1 MWPKLLNYDSN
12 ERRNSVFYP
21 HKKFGGKTCLSLNYD
36 ATKLYISLVPLN
48 FIQDESEK
56 RTDIFR
62 FKTVFSNTYN
72 TYKVV
77 RIIKYTCK
85 NTMEKNNSKNQYIFQ
100 IVRRFEKMI
109 IIRTAVVVRNF
120 THPVDDVIDEM
131 DVILTRSLFM
141 LCF

>member
-36 ATKLYISLVPLN
+36 ATKLYIFLVPLN
-48 FIQDESEK
+48 FIQDEPEK

-120 THPVDDVIDEM
+120 THPVDVVIDEM

>member
-36 ATKLYISLVPLN
+36 ATKLYIFLVPLN

-85 NTMEKNNSKNQYIFQ
+85 NTMEKNNSKNQYVFQ

-120 THPVDDVIDEM
+120 THPVDVVIDEM

>member
-12 ERRNSVFYP
+12 ERRNGVFYP

-36 ATKLYISLVPLN
+36 AIKLYIFLVPLN
-48 FIQDESEK
+48 FIQSESEK

>member
-36 ATKLYISLVPLN
+36 ATKLYIFLVPLN
-48 FIQDESEK
+48 FTQDESEE

-120 THPVDDVIDEM
+120 THPVDVVIDEM

>member
-36 ATKLYISLVPLN
+36 ATKLYIFLVPFN
-48 FIQDESEK
+48 FFQDESEK

-120 THPVDDVIDEM
+120 THPVDVVIDEM

>member
-36 ATKLYISLVPLN
+36 ATKLYIFLVPLN
-48 FIQDESEK
+48 FFQDESEK

-120 THPVDDVIDEM
+120 THPVDVVIDEM

>member
-12 ERRNSVFYP
+12 ERRNGVFYP

-36 ATKLYISLVPLN
+36 ATKLYIFLVPLN

-85 NTMEKNNSKNQYIFQ
+85 NTMEKNNSKSIYFLDS
-100 IVRRFEKMI
+100 EKI
-109 IIRTAVVVRNF
+109 
-120 THPVDDVIDEM
+120 
-131 DVILTRSLFM
+131 
-141 LCF
+141 

>member
-1 MWPKLLNYDSN
+1 MWPKLLYYDSN

-36 ATKLYISLVPLN
+36 ATKLYIFLVPLN

-85 NTMEKNNSKNQYIFQ
+85 NTMEKNNSKNQYIF
-100 IVRRFEKMI
+100 
-109 IIRTAVVVRNF
+109 
-120 THPVDDVIDEM
+120 
-131 DVILTRSLFM
+131 
-141 LCF
+141 

>member
-36 ATKLYISLVPLN
+36 ATKLYIFLVPLN

-120 THPVDDVIDEM
+120 THPVDVVIDEM

-141 LCF
+141 LYF

>member
-21 HKKFGGKTCLSLNYD
+21 HKKLGGKTCLSLNYD
-36 ATKLYISLVPLN
+36 ATKLYIFLVPLN
-48 FIQDESEK
+48 FFQDESEK

-120 THPVDDVIDEM
+120 THPVDVVIDEM

>member
-120 THPVDDVIDEM
+120 THPVDVVIDEM

>member
-1 MWPKLLNYDSN
+1 MRPKLLNYDSN

-120 THPVDDVIDEM
+120 THPVDVVIDEM

>member
-36 ATKLYISLVPLN
+36 ATKLYIFLVPLN

-120 THPVDDVIDEM
+120 THPVNVVIDEM

>member
-1 MWPKLLNYDSN
+1 MSLQVCHMFTFTCTGCPRISNTIWKSYKFRNMWPKLLNYDSN

-85 NTMEKNNSKNQYIFQ
+85 NTMEKNNSKNQYIF
-100 IVRRFEKMI
+100 
-109 IIRTAVVVRNF
+109 
-120 THPVDDVIDEM
+120 
-131 DVILTRSLFM
+131 
-141 LCF
+141 

>member
-12 ERRNSVFYP
+12 ERKNSVFYP
-21 HKKFGGKTCLSLNYD
+21 HKKFGGQTCLSLNYD
-36 ATKLYISLVPLN
+36 ATKLYIFLVPLN

-120 THPVDDVIDEM
+120 THPVNVVIDEM

>member
-36 ATKLYISLVPLN
+36 ATKLYISFVPLN

-120 THPVDDVIDEM
+120 THPVDVVIDEM
-131 DVILTRSLFM
+131 DVILTRFLFM

>member
-12 ERRNSVFYP
+12 ERKNSVFYP
-21 HKKFGGKTCLSLNYD
+21 HKKFGGQTCLSLNYD
-36 ATKLYISLVPLN
+36 ATKSYIFLVPLN

-120 THPVDDVIDEM
+120 THPVDVVIDEM

>member
-1 MWPKLLNYDSN
+1 MWSKLLNYDSN

-36 ATKLYISLVPLN
+36 ATQLYIFLVPLN

-120 THPVDDVIDEM
+120 THPVDVVIDEM

>member
-1 MWPKLLNYDSN
+1 MWSKLLNYDSN

-36 ATKLYISLVPLN
+36 ATKLYIFLVPLN

-120 THPVDDVIDEM
+120 THPVDVVIDEM

>member
-12 ERRNSVFYP
+12 ERKNSVFYP
-21 HKKFGGKTCLSLNYD
+21 HKKFGGQTCLSLNYD
-36 ATKLYISLVPLN
+36 ATKLYIFLVPLN

-120 THPVDDVIDEM
+120 THPVDVVIDEM

>member
-12 ERRNSVFYP
+12 ERKNSVFYP
-21 HKKFGGKTCLSLNYD
+21 HKKFGGQTCLSLNYD
-36 ATKLYISLVPLN
+36 ATKLYIFLVPLN

-62 FKTVFSNTYN
+62 FKTIFSNTYN

-120 THPVDDVIDEM
+120 THPVDVVIDEM

>member
-21 HKKFGGKTCLSLNYD
+21 HKKFGGQTCLSLNYD
-36 ATKLYISLVPLN
+36 ATKLYIFLVPLN

-120 THPVDDVIDEM
+120 THPVDVVIDEM

>member
-36 ATKLYISLVPLN
+36 ATKLYIFLVPLN

-120 THPVDDVIDEM
+120 THPVDVVIDEM

>member
-36 ATKLYISLVPLN
+36 AIKLYIFLVPLN
-48 FIQDESEK
+48 FIQSESEK

-62 FKTVFSNTYN
+62 FKTVFSNTYS

-120 THPVDDVIDEM
+120 THPVDVVIDEM

>member
-36 ATKLYISLVPLN
+36 ATKLYIFLVPLN
-48 FIQDESEK
+48 FIQDESEM

-120 THPVDDVIDEM
+120 THPVDVVIDEM
-131 DVILTRSLFM
+131 DVILTCSLFM